1 MGISTVRSSWM
12 ISGLV
17 AFTGGCEVVRGGM
30 TARVLAVDNFLSA
43 DDFGAGWG
51 IDWEVLRGGMT
62 ARAVPVVF
70 VSTFGFLSAL
80 VEVERTLAVRRWESS
95 VNAPYLSLRVCN
107 ELVRVGLGEGIR
119 VIEIGRGL
127 ARDSCTAG

>member
-1 MGISTVRSSWM
+1 MGISTVGSSWV

-17 AFTGGCEVVRGGM
+17 AFPGGCEVVRGGM
-30 TARVLAVDNFLSA
+30 TARVLVVDNFLSA

-51 IDWEVLRGGMT
+51 IDWEVVRGGMT
-62 ARAVPVVF
+62 ARAVSVVF

-80 VEVERTLAVRRWESS
+80 VEVERTLAVRRCESS

-119 VIEIGRGL
+119 V
-127 ARDSCTAG
+127 